1 MTLIDRSA
9 GSRPAEDSRAAACSR
24 PAEESHPEG
33 RAVVEDGRVVLRI
46 VADAPLVWRDTSTLQ
61 AGIDEPRAVLTQ
73 VGAAQERL
81 VHALRVGASRAA
93 LLRLAAR
100 QGLQLR
106 EADRVLDALAPVLE
120 ELAEAEAGPAPP
132 DEQPLGEGGRTG
144 TAAVSVRGPGP
155 AARLIRELLG
165 PAPAGEP
172 ALVVLVAD
180 HVVEPVRYRALLRED
195 IPHLPVVHGER
206 RVRVGPLVQPG
217 LSACLRCAELH
228 HSDADPAWPAIAAQA
243 LGRAGT
249 RDGWRCILAAS
260 ETVAAVA
267 AWSAGASHPALSA
280 GVVVE
285 AGGVRALSSPAE
297 AHPSCSC
304 RTPPGS
310 AKDRVDDPSDHS
322 VHMTGS
328 ARPRPG

>member
-1 MTLIDRSA
+1 MTLIDRPA
-9 GSRPAEDSRAAACSR
+9 QQAHRPPGSP
-24 PAEESHPEG
+24 PAEESGGSAEG
-33 RAVVEDGRVVLRI
+33 ERAVDDRGAVLRI

-61 AGIDEPRAVLTQ
+61 AGIDEPRAVLTE

-81 VHALRVGASRAA
+81 VHALRVGASPAA

-100 QGLQLR
+100 LGLERR
-106 EADRVLDALAPVLE
+106 EAQRVLDALAPVLE
-120 ELAEAEAGPAPP
+120 QLAEAEAGPAPQH
-132 DEQPLGEGGRTG
+132 EQQLGDGGRAG
-144 TAAVSVRGPGP
+144 IPAVPVRGPGP
-155 AARLIRELLG
+155 TARLIRELLG

-249 RDGWRCILAAS
+249 RDGWRCVLAAS

-267 AWSAGASHPALSA
+267 AWSAGASHTALST

-297 AHPSCSC
+297 PHPGCSC

-310 AKDRVDDPSDHS
+310 AKDRVDGPADRSAHT
-322 VHMTGS
+322 TGS